1 MRRQLKIPETR
12 YGWWRFDR
20 YQIQGAVIRPA
31 AGSQMTWYDPW
42 SDFQQIRNQTN
53 GQPAYSEL
61 VRLVDTLKADPG
73 AKRFY
78 PAFSPESQSEIVS
91 WCDRHGLLGV
101 LLSGWESVTLS
112 PRPAGLDSK
121 LKIQERYLRGYGI
134 TVCVRESKGDL
145 SEAHSS
151 VLIRPLHDLDLK
163 EEALAD
169 TWYRFFPS
177 VPERERE
184 TFSYPVP
191 YSRIFWE
198 LYSEPVSEFW
208 RAARLFAGIVEH
220 LGLAAKSVESR
231 TIEGNKA
238 LSRQQAIEMLNLWRK
253 DVSQVLLDEGEGLRQ
268 AWVSPSLLLSFAEMF
283 VQDLVAG
290 ARGRYCECCGHWFIS
305 AAYQACYCSTTC
317 RLRQQKRNLRA
328 RMKQAR
334 ASFVEGWTI
343 REISVSLDEAP
354 KIVQGWVAGLKRGRK
369 APRS

>member
-1 MRRQLKIPETR
+1 L
-12 YGWWRFDR
+12 
-20 YQIQGAVIRPA
+20 
-31 AGSQMTWYDPW
+31 
-42 SDFQQIRNQTN
+42 DFQQIRNQTN

-61 VRLVDTLKADPG
+61 VRLFDTLKADPG
-73 AKRFY
+73 TKRFY

-101 LLSGWESVTLS
+101 LLSRWESVTLS
-112 PRPAGLDSK
+112 PRPAGLDSRI
-121 LKIQERYLRGYGI
+121 KIQERYLRGYGI

-145 SEAHSS
+145 DEARSS

-169 TWYRFFPS
+169 TWHRFFPS

-184 TFSYPVP
+184 SFSYPVP
-191 YSRIFWE
+191 YSTTFWE
-198 LYSEPVSEFW
+198 LYSEPLAEFW
-208 RAARLFAGIVEH
+208 RAARLFTGIVEH
-220 LGLAAKSVESR
+220 LSLAARSAAR
-231 TIEGNKA
+231 AIEGSKA
-238 LSRQQAIEMLNLWRK
+238 LSREQAVEVLNLWRR

-268 AWVSPSLLLSFAEMF
+268 AWVSPSLLVSFAEMF

-290 ARGRYCECCGHWFIS
+290 ARGKYCECCGHWFIS

-334 ASFVEGWTI
+334 ASFVEGCTI
-343 REISVSLDEAP
+343 REISSSLDTLARRPQAGTQGPSLASP
-354 KIVQGWVAGLKRGRK
+354 KVTHRLAQFDAK
-369 APRS
+369 